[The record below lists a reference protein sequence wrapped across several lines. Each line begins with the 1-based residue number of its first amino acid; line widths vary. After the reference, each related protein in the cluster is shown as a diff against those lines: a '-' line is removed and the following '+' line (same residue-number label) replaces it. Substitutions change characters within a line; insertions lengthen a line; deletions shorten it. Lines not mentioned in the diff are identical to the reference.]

1 MCTSE
6 SSSIIHP
13 QVSIGAFEGSMYEA
27 ISSAVDMLQ
36 ATQDRVEPAEA
47 DRAANP
53 AACNGYRC
61 APVFEHLFVVTD
73 GRFAVSTELIDGLAH
88 FRIRRPQLQ
97 LFGVA
102 VGSGALV
109 APVKALSCG
118 LDGITFALQ
127 PPAAPAQGDNGGAG
141 YASYILNECA
151 IPSAPL
157 LPICFKSACRR
168 ARLQA
173 I

>member
-1 MCTSE
+1 
-6 SSSIIHP
+6 
-13 QVSIGAFEGSMYEA
+13 MYEA

-36 ATQDRVEPAEA
+36 ATQDRVESAEA
-47 DRAANP
+47 ARAADP
-53 AACNGYRC
+53 SACNGHRC

-73 GRFAVSTELIDGLAH
+73 GRFTVSSELIDGLPR
-88 FRIRRPQLQ
+88 FRDRRPRLQ

-102 VGSGALV
+102 VGAGALV

-127 PPAAPAQGDNGGAG
+127 PPAAPAQGTGGAR

-151 IPSAPL
+151 HPSTPL
-157 LPICFKSACRR
+157 PPL
-168 ARLQA
+168 
-173 I
+173 